1 MGLPRSLLRV
11 SSQWRHL
18 GTSFVPSVCFQV
30 VWICLGEVAN
40 ILVASLKVG
49 CFLDRKVASN
59 EVSSLQEDRA
69 G

>member
-30 VWICLGEVAN
+30 VWICLDEVAN

-49 CFLDRKVASN
+49 CFCDRKVASN
-59 EVSSLQEDRA
+59 EVRFIRD
-69 G
+69 